1 MLCIP
6 IIAND
11 TEGAVKKIFE
21 AREHA
26 DIVEARLD
34 LMESFDLNEI
44 ICASTKPVI
53 VTYRSQKEGGKG
65 TLDPSAVADCLIY
78 AAQSN
83 AEFIDVELSM
93 PAEFRDK
100 IIQNKGS
107 SRIIIST
114 HIIDR
119 TPAIHDLISLLNES
133 VQAGGDI
140 VKIVTMANTMDDNLK
155 MLELVSESRKKGV
168 EIIAFCMGSL
178 GRMSRIFSLIMGG
191 YLAFTSLETGEES
204 APGQIPVKEMREL
217 LEYFAIWRKRK

>member
-6 IIAND
+6 VVVRD
-11 TEGAVKKIFE
+11 TASAIEKISE
-21 AREHA
+21 AGEHA
-26 DIVEARLD
+26 DIIEVRLD
-34 LMESFDLNEI
+34 LMESFDLRDI
-44 ICASTKPVI
+44 ISAARKPVI
-53 VTYRSQKEGGKG
+53 ITYRSQKEGGQG
-65 TLDPSAVADCLIY
+65 TSDPSAVVDYLID
-78 AAQSN
+78 AAHSN

-133 VQAGGDI
+133 VRTGGDI

-155 MLELVSESRKKGV
+155 MLELVSEARKKGV
-168 EIIAFCMGSL
+168 KIIAFCMGPL
-178 GRMSRIFSLIMGG
+178 GRMSRIFSLLMGG
-191 YLAFTSLETGEES
+191 YLTFTSLETGEES

-217 LEYFAIWRKRK
+217 LEYFAN